1 MFSPP
6 NKYSFAMQAIILF
19 TYFKALCKVLIVF
32 QFFFTKTFM
41 LYLAER
47 GGRCPDLT
55 EADEYDEIFAALKHP
70 VRRQILLFLEEQGEA
85 SFTQVQNAVG
95 IEDTGLMSYH
105 LKELA
110 PLVEQSGRGKYR
122 LSEVGQAGVELF
134 QRVERERH
142 RSSVTVRTEIEK
154 WLSETLVKSVLLVLI
169 LAFTL
174 SVSTIVDIL
183 LAVQSFLEAFS
194 LFQLAGMFLVSFFG
208 MVLGVVLFAVYYRH
222 YHSKDAKANIRY
234 STIFAATITLVSS
247 LLFYQTYA
255 FGEGSLTG
263 SGIPWQFGVLRA
275 VCFMA
280 SAPVVAYAI
289 SKAKVRR

>member
-1 MFSPP
+1 M
-6 NKYSFAMQAIILF
+6 
-19 TYFKALCKVLIVF
+19 
-32 QFFFTKTFM
+32 
-41 LYLAER
+41 
-47 GGRCPDLT
+47 T

-110 PLVEQSGRGKYR
+110 PLVEQCERGKYR
-122 LSEVGQAGVELF
+122 LSEVGQAAVELF
-134 QRVERERH
+134 QKVERERH

-174 SVSTIVDIL
+174 SVPATVDIL
-183 LAVQSFLEAFS
+183 LAIQSFLEGFS

-208 MVLGVVLFAVYYRH
+208 MVFGVVLFAVYYRH
-222 YHSKDAKANIRY
+222 YHSKDAKVSIVY
-234 STIFAATITLVSS
+234 STIFAAAVTLVSS
-247 LLFYQTYA
+247 IVFYQTYSFNQGA
-255 FGEGSLTG
+255 LPFTFTG

-275 VCFMA
+275 VGFMA
-280 SAPVVAYAI
+280 SAPAVAYAL
-289 SKAKVRR
+289 SKAKIRRFK

>member
-1 MFSPP
+1 
-6 NKYSFAMQAIILF
+6 
-19 TYFKALCKVLIVF
+19 
-32 QFFFTKTFM
+32 M

-47 GGRCPDLT
+47 GVRCPDLT

-154 WLSETLVKSVLLVLI
+154 WLSETLVKSVLLVLL
-169 LAFTL
+169 LAFTW
-174 SVSTIVDIL
+174 SVPVTVDIL
-183 LAVQSFLEAFS
+183 LGVQSVMEGVS
-194 LFQLAGMFLVSFFG
+194 LFQLAGMFLISFFG
-208 MVLGVVLFAVYYRH
+208 MVFGVALFSVYYRH
-222 YHSKDAKANIRY
+222 YHSKDVKANLLY
-234 STIFAATITLVSS
+234 STIFAAVITLASGLVFYSTYSFSQDTLNVSP
-247 LLFYQTYA
+247 LV
-255 FGEGSLTG
+255 GSDN
-263 SGIPWQFGVLRA
+263 GIPWLFGLLRA
-275 VCFMA
+275 VGFMA
-280 SAPVVAYAI
+280 SAPAVAYAI

>member
-1 MFSPP
+1 M
-6 NKYSFAMQAIILF
+6 AGAD
-19 TYFKALCKVLIVF
+19 
-32 QFFFTKTFM
+32 
-41 LYLAER
+41 LAE
-47 GGRCPDLT
+47 T
-55 EADEYDEIFAALKHP
+55 DEYTEIFAALKHP
-70 VRRQILLFLEEQGEA
+70 VRRQILLFLEEKGEA
-85 SFTQVQNAVG
+85 SFTQIQNVVS

-110 PLVEQSGRGKYR
+110 PLVEQSERGKYC

-169 LAFTL
+169 LAFTF
-174 SVSTIVDIL
+174 SVPATVDIL

-208 MVLGVVLFAVYYRH
+208 MVFGVVLFAVYDRH
-222 YHSKDAKANIRY
+222 YYSKDAKTNIVH
-234 STIFAATITLVSS
+234 STIFAAAVTLVSS
-247 LLFYQTYA
+247 IVFYQMYS
-255 FGEGSLTG
+255 FGEATLTVTLAG
-263 SGIPWQFGVLRA
+263 NEIPWQFGVLRA

-280 SAPVVAYAI
+280 SAPAVAYAL